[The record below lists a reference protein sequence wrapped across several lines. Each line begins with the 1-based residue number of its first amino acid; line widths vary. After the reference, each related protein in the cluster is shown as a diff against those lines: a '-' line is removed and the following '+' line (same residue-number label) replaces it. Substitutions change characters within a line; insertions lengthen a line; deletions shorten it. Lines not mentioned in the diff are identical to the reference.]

1 MDAVTMLT
9 IIFAVAIGFILG
21 RVVSAI
27 MFARRLKTERAD
39 AAAKSRSVV
48 GGHFAEQLSP
58 YLPGFP
64 YKPTEAKFLGKPVD
78 FIIFEGLDDKK
89 VTGVVFLEVKSGG
102 AGMNTNQ
109 RTLKTAV
116 EAGNV
121 RFDTYRVPTAVTK
134 RGGG

>member
-1 MDAVTMLT
+1 
-9 IIFAVAIGFILG
+9 
-21 RVVSAI
+21 

-109 RTLKTAV
+109 RTLKYAV